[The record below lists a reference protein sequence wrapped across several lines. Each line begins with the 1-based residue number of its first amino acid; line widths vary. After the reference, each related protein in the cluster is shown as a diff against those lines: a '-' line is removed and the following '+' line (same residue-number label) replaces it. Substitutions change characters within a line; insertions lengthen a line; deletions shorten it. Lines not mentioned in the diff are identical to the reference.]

1 MVNGHPPMKQM
12 YTAFLAL
19 LIVGSA
25 GLTATPAAANGDG
38 YRWDPA
44 CNCNRPITSTRT
56 VRAAPRVVV
65 NTRVVHTRKVVPRHR
80 TVEENQLVVHVRPV
94 VKKEVVVHK
103 QHIHYQNIITKRV
116 NTINRYREELV
127 HGGTSHRHLTT
138 TSSSTHVRVVRGRN
152 CGCAGGNERVN
163 AGYRVATYRY

>member
-1 MVNGHPPMKQM
+1 MVNEVPPMKQM

-25 GLTATPAAANGDG
+25 GLTATPAPANGNTIG
-38 YRWDPA
+38 NGNGVRWDPA

-56 VRAAPRVVV
+56 VRPAPRVVV
-65 NTRVVHTRKVVPRHR
+65 NPRVVHSRKVIPRHR

-103 QHIHYQNIITKRV
+103 QHIHYQNIVTKRV
-116 NTINRYREELV
+116 NTINRYREEV
-127 HGGTSHRHLTT
+127 VPGGVSHRNVVT
-138 TSSSTHVRVVRGRN
+138 TSSSTQVRVVPGRSCDCPDDN
-152 CGCAGGNERVN
+152 
-163 AGYRVATYRY
+163 

>member
-1 MVNGHPPMKQM
+1 MKQM

-25 GLTATPAAANGDG
+25 GLTATPAAANGNG
-38 YRWDPA
+38 FRWDPA

-65 NTRVVHTRKVVPRHR
+65 NTRVVHSRKVVPRHR

-116 NTINRYREELV
+116 NTINRYREEV
-127 HGGTSHRHLTT
+127 VPGGVSHRNVVT
-138 TSSSTHVRVVRGRN
+138 TSSSTQVRVVPGTNCDCPDGNGRVHV
-152 CGCAGGNERVN
+152 GVRE
-163 AGYRVATYRY
+163 ATYRY

>member
-1 MVNGHPPMKQM
+1 MKQL

-25 GLTATPAAANGDG
+25 GLVAVPAQAGDG
-38 YRWDPA
+38 YRFDPN
-44 CNCNRPITSTRT
+44 CNCNRPITSSRT
-56 VRAAPRVVV
+56 VREAPRVVV
-65 NTRVVHTRKVVPRHR
+65 NTRVVNTRKVVPRYR

-94 VKKEVVVHK
+94 VRKEVVLHK

-127 HGGTSHRHLTT
+127 NGGVSHRNLVT
-138 TSSSTHVRVVRGRN
+138 TSSSTQVRVVPGTN
-152 CGCAGGNERVN
+152 CNCPGGNERVN
-163 AGYRVATYRY
+163 VGYREATYRY